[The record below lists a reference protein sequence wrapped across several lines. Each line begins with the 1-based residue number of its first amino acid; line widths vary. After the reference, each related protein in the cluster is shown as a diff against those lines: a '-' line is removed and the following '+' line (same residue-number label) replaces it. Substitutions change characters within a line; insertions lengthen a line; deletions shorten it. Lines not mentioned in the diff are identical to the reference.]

1 MNKSESEYWSS
12 FYKKFSVKE
21 PSDFAKFVLKKFKGQ
36 KLKILD
42 AGCGNGRDSYFLATE
57 FDVTGVDTSILL
69 ENGENCKFKKT
80 DMTEIDKTGFDI
92 IYTRFTF
99 HSITNEQQDSFIK
112 SIKDKSYLV
121 METRSDKGQDTFRYH
136 GEKHYRNLTNI
147 DYLKKLLTDNHFE
160 IEYLIEEN
168 NCAIYKNENP
178 IVIRVIAKKNMT
190 DI

>member
-1 MNKSESEYWSS
+1 MNKSESEYWAS

-36 KLKILD
+36 KLKLLD

-69 ENGENCKFKKT
+69 ENSENCKFEKT
-80 DMTEIDKTGFDI
+80 DMIEVDKTGFDI

-99 HSITNEQQDSFIK
+99 HSITNEQQDSFIN
-112 SIKDKSYLV
+112 SIKDKSYLA
-121 METRSDKGQDTFRYH
+121 METRSSKGQNTFRYH
-136 GEKHYRNLTNI
+136 GDEHYRNLTDI

-160 IEYLIEEN
+160 IEYLVEED

-190 DI
+190 I